1 MVKIYTKTGDQGE
14 TGLFSGE
21 RVSKADPLV
30 EAYGTVDEMNS
41 VLGVA
46 RSLHDLDDKLAEI
59 LKDLQAELLDIGAD
73 LGSGQIAAQR
83 TNEQRIKRQEELID
97 ELTSEMAP
105 LTGFILPAGHPAAAQ
120 LHHTRTICRRAE
132 RLVVRARE
140 SRPID
145 SLILRYLNR
154 LSDLLFTLA
163 RYANHVHGVSDELWK
178 NAQH

>member
-30 EAYGTVDEMNS
+30 DSYGTVDEMNS

-46 RSLHDLDDKLAEI
+46 RSLHDRDDKLAKI
-59 LKDLQAELLDIGAD
+59 LKSLQIELLDLGAD
-73 LGSGQIAAQR
+73 LGSGHLKAQH
-83 TNEQRIKRQEELID
+83 TDEQRIAHQEALID
-97 ELTSEMAP
+97 ELTAELTP
-105 LTGFILPAGHPAAAQ
+105 LTGFILPGGHPVAAA
-120 LHHTRTICRRAE
+120 LHHARTICRRAE

-140 SRPID
+140 DRPID
-145 SLILRYLNR
+145 STIMRYLNR

-163 RYANHVHGVSDELWK
+163 RYANHVHGTSDELWK
-178 NAQH
+178 SN